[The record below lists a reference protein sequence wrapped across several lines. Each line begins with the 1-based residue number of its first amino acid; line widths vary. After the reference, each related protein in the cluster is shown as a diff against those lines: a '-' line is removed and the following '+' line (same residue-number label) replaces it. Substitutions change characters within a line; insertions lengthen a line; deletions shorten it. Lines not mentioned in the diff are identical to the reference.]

1 MFEEEIKKLTP
12 YERYVIF
19 IPGFRNTYSFALYA
33 YNEGSRK
40 IEFEKTPHLECY
52 LKNIEDWA
60 NKLNNEITVGKI
72 FKSDIDEKTLD
83 KFRKKEFNSYDDLFN
98 KSQQLLD
105 KMNNFLSKHNIELSI

>member
-12 YERYVIF
+12 FERYVVF

-40 IEFEKTPHLECY
+40 IEFEKTPHLEYY

-60 NKLNNEITVGKI
+60 NKLNRELEVGKI
-72 FKSDIDEKTLD
+72 FKSEVNEKTLNE
-83 KFRKKEFNSYDDLFN
+83 FRKQEFNSYDDLFV
-98 KSQQLLD
+98 KSQKLLD